1 MKLTVRGETLEVSE
15 IEQLRASNSEEFRT
29 AVLSSLTDL
38 LSQIDID
45 LSNTAV
51 VDSSG
56 LGALITLEKA
66 AKCRLRREISVRLL
80 NPTPSVQQILELTRV
95 YSVLEIVKNGLR
107 VEG

>member
-38 LSQIDID
+38 HSQIDID
-45 LSNTAV
+45 LSNTAI

-66 AKCRLRREISVRLL
+66 ARCHSRREITVRLL

-95 YSVLEIVKNGLR
+95 YRVLEIVKSER
-107 VEG
+107 